1 MLPFPVQVGKDFL
14 EKTEHDGKSF
24 LDYVVEASTWVC
36 INPLRKSTTVRSD
49 LVHSGWMKE
58 TRRG

>member
-14 EKTEHDGKSF
+14 EKTENDGKSV
-24 LDYVVEASTWVC
+24 LDYDMEASAWVGM
-36 INPLRKSTTVRSD
+36 NPPRKSTTVWSD
-49 LVHSGWMKE
+49 LVHCGWIKE